1 MLIKNHI
8 ISFLVVIFILAGCDS
23 NTQNLENTADIGTE
37 RPTNGSNTSTD
48 NEDQTEETVE
58 RLSKPVIVEIK
69 PSNWYIRLVAEDTA
83 RALKSSSSQLGELEE
98 SDAVQTYAL
107 KALSSFSGSYLDI
120 IFANPDGVASGE
132 YKSNFHVYNEDTED
146 QWFFTV
152 KTDDPN
158 AEIRLTWQ
166 GLYILNPYTDDQNR
180 KRYNEYNSIT
190 NPLIKHMKL
199 VDTVNGKEIVAMV
212 DGKIEIYTFN
222 MNGQNE
228 RVFKWVVQTDKI
240 QTYSVNQ
247 NNKKTSNWAVQVDEL
262 TNPLEISELS
272 TSETKEVGEDAV
284 IEKSKVLNK
293 RAEQFDLSKPPIM
306 K

>member
-1 MLIKNHI
+1 M
-8 ISFLVVIFILAGCDS
+8 ISFLTVIFILAGCDS
-23 NTQNLENTADIGTE
+23 DTQNLENATNVSTE
-37 RPTNGSNTSTD
+37 TPTNEGNTSSGGDGQTEDTD
-48 NEDQTEETVE
+48 QNGTAVEETVV
-58 RLSKPVIVEIK
+58 RLSKPVMVETK
-69 PSNWYIRLVAEDTA
+69 PSNWYIRLVAEDPA

-107 KALSSFSGSYLDI
+107 KALSPFGGSYLDI
-120 IFANPDGVASGE
+120 VFVNPDGVASGD

-199 VDTVNGKEIVAMV
+199 VDTVSGKEIAAMV

-228 RVFKWVVQTDKI
+228 RTFKWIAQNEEVLLPAQTNRSSKMEVKI
-240 QTYSVNQ
+240 IGNDTTIA
-247 NNKKTSNWAVQVDEL
+247 KKQINRKK
-262 TNPLEISELS
+262 SEM
-272 TSETKEVGEDAV
+272 
-284 IEKSKVLNK
+284 
-293 RAEQFDLSKPPIM
+293 FDLSKPPMI

>member
-1 MLIKNHI
+1 M
-8 ISFLVVIFILAGCDS
+8 ISFLTVIFILAGCDS
-23 NTQNLENTADIGTE
+23 DTQNLENATNVSTE
-37 RPTNGSNTSTD
+37 TPTNEGNTSSGGDGQTEDTD
-48 NEDQTEETVE
+48 QNDTSTEETVV
-58 RLSKPVIVEIK
+58 RLSKPVMVETK
-69 PSNWYIRLVAEDTA
+69 PSNWYIRLVAEDPA
-83 RALKSSSSQLGELEE
+83 RALKSSSSQLGEPEE

-107 KALSSFSGSYLDI
+107 KALSPFGGSYLDI
-120 IFANPDGVASGE
+120 VFINPDGVAPGD

-199 VDTVNGKEIVAMV
+199 VDTVSGKEIAAMV

-228 RVFKWVVQTDKI
+228 RTFKWIAQNEEVLLPAQTNRSSKMEVKI
-240 QTYSVNQ
+240 IGNDTTIA
-247 NNKKTSNWAVQVDEL
+247 KKQINRKK
-262 TNPLEISELS
+262 SEM
-272 TSETKEVGEDAV
+272 
-284 IEKSKVLNK
+284 
-293 RAEQFDLSKPPIM
+293 FDLSKPPMI

>member
-1 MLIKNHI
+1 M
-8 ISFLVVIFILAGCDS
+8 ISFLTVIFILAGCDS
-23 NTQNLENTADIGTE
+23 DTQNLENATNVSTE
-37 RPTNGSNTSTD
+37 TPTNEGNTSSGGDGQTEDTD
-48 NEDQTEETVE
+48 QNDTSTEETVV
-58 RLSKPVIVEIK
+58 RLSKPVMVETK
-69 PSNWYIRLVAEDTA
+69 PSNWYIRLVAEDPA

-107 KALSSFSGSYLDI
+107 KALSPFGGSYLDI
-120 IFANPDGVASGE
+120 VFVNPDGVASGD

-199 VDTVNGKEIVAMV
+199 VDTVSGKEIAAMV

-228 RVFKWVVQTDKI
+228 RTFKWIAQNEEVLLPAQTNRSSKMEVKI
-240 QTYSVNQ
+240 IGNDTTIA
-247 NNKKTSNWAVQVDEL
+247 KKQINRKK
-262 TNPLEISELS
+262 SEM
-272 TSETKEVGEDAV
+272 
-284 IEKSKVLNK
+284 
-293 RAEQFDLSKPPIM
+293 FDLSKPPMI

>member
-1 MLIKNHI
+1 M
-8 ISFLVVIFILAGCDS
+8 ISFLTVIFILAGCDS
-23 NTQNLENTADIGTE
+23 DTQNLENTTNVSTE
-37 RPTNGSNTSTD
+37 TPTNEGNTSSGGD
-48 NEDQTEETVE
+48 GQTEDTDQNGTAMEETPV
-58 RLSKPVIVEIK
+58 RLSKSVMVETK
-69 PSNWYIRLVAEDTA
+69 PSNWYIRLVAEDPA

-120 IFANPDGVASGE
+120 VFANPDGVASGD
-132 YKSNFHVYNEDTED
+132 YKSNFHVYKEDTED

-152 KTDDPN
+152 KTDDTN

-199 VDTVNGKEIVAMV
+199 VDTVNGKEIAAMV

-222 MNGQNE
+222 MDGQNE
-228 RVFKWVVQTDKI
+228 RTFKWIAQNEEVFLPTQTNRSSKMEVEI
-240 QTYSVNQ
+240 IGNGTTIA
-247 NNKKTSNWAVQVDEL
+247 KKQINR
-262 TNPLEISELS
+262 
-272 TSETKEVGEDAV
+272 K
-284 IEKSKVLNK
+284 KSGK
-293 RAEQFDLSKPPIM
+293 FDLSKPPMI